1 MNISDTHMNQFEE
14 GKMLI
19 KKAGDGDKNAVN
31 KANEIFS
38 KLRKAEPDNA
48 LIEAY
53 YGTTMMLTARD
64 KISPLSRLKETIAG
78 MKILDEAVS
87 ADPENSRIRLL
98 RGRAAYR
105 LPEKYFQ
112 RTQTAIEDYN
122 FLIDRE
128 MQEEEG
134 FLDTVK
140 YLQLNYELGE
150 AYSRIG
156 RNQDAA
162 MCWKRLINETQD
174 PDFLHLLNL
183 KLKSVEGKP
192 DVEHTPNSESPVS
205 ILIRRTIRAAGS
217 EIINLVEDKYFQ

>member
-1 MNISDTHMNQFEE
+1 MKISDTHMKQFEE

-19 KKAGDGDKNAVN
+19 KKGGDGDKNAVN

-38 KLRKAEPDNA
+38 KLRKAAPDNA

-53 YGTTMMLTARD
+53 YGTTMLLIARD
-64 KISPLSRLKETIAG
+64 KISPLSKLKETIAG

-112 RTQTAIEDYN
+112 RTQTAIEDYT

-128 MQEEEG
+128 MQKED
-134 FLDTVK
+134 FLNTEK
-140 YLQLNYELGE
+140 YLQVNYELGE

-156 RNQDAA
+156 RNQDATI
-162 MCWKRLINETQD
+162 CWNNLISETQD
-174 PDFLHLLNL
+174 TDFLRLL
-183 KLKSVEGKP
+183 KLKLRSVEGKL
-192 DVEHTPNSESPVS
+192 DVEHNPNSESPIS
-205 ILIRRTIRAAGS
+205 TLIRRTIHATRS
-217 EIINLVEDKYFQ
+217 EIINLMDGKHFQ